1 MKKAMLALLAI
12 VLAFSSCSWN
22 LSDDDSDLSSP
33 KVTSKTETTKDV
45 EKVSCYYD
53 DVLHSYTVR
62 FISDA
67 TARTVDQEQS
77 YAADGTLLGVWKYH
91 RNSSGLVDVAAYYG
105 ADRALS
111 YSFAY
116 VYDADEKITT
126 QAEYNASGNLEW
138 LRRYS
143 LKASGSAAGQLEAA
157 ASFDGSQNLVGGLRY
172 YFIDTAS
179 YPSKKWNLEVA
190 YGKDSG
196 SLSGGVAAE
205 NPKACDPTLETI
217 QAESKIDLTLPS
229 PGTIPAPAI
238 PADFASA
245 GLAVSGYRFFLEDGY
260 GNTTVSLDS
269 SWYPLSGTR
278 TDSRLQKSVT
288 VDVEHDAQMRVTSQS
303 LHYGTTLALKVDVSY
318 ESGSSLFPVRVS
330 TSGSSMPMP
339 LDYQI
344 AYGSHHEVTGISAYS
359 HGTLVRRF
367 AYAYSTPVTSA
378 VTVTALRGMNPFAF
392 MSDFLKAGL
401 VISEYDGDGKL
412 VETFTSTASVSG
424 VQVTV
429 NKPTADG
436 AAGGAVNG
444 TFEISFDSAGNCAAI
459 VANDAQGNKVW
470 SKDFSSIASML
481 PSLKNAAGG
490 AFDDTVKYGT
500 MVESLIAQ
508 SDSQTVAKIQ
518 ESFVYSLLF

>member
-1 MKKAMLALLAI
+1 M
-12 VLAFSSCSWN
+12 
-22 LSDDDSDLSSP
+22 
-33 KVTSKTETTKDV
+33 TSKTETAKDV

-77 YAADGTLLGVWKYH
+77 YTANGTLVGIWKYH
-91 RNSSGLVDVAAYYG
+91 RNASGLIDVASYYG
-105 ADRALS
+105 ADQALS
-111 YSFAY
+111 YSYAY
-116 VYDADEKITT
+116 AYDANEKVTT
-126 QAEYNASGNLEW
+126 QAEYAASGRLEW

-143 LKASGSAAGQLEAA
+143 VKASGSAAGELEAA
-157 ASFDGSQNLVGGLRY
+157 ASYDGSQTLVGGLRY

-205 NPKACDPTLETI
+205 NPKACETVLDSLST
-217 QAESKIDLTLPS
+217 ETRVDLTLPTLDPLPS
-229 PGTIPAPAI
+229 PAI

-245 GLAVSGYRFFLEDGY
+245 GLAVSGYRFSLDDGF

-278 TDSRLQKSVT
+278 TDSRLQKAVT
-288 VDVEHDAQMRVTSQS
+288 VDVEHDAQKRVTGQS
-303 LHYGTTLALKVDVSY
+303 LRYGSTLALKVDVDY
-318 ESGSSLFPVRVS
+318 ESESSLFPVRVS

-344 AYGSHHEVTGISAYS
+344 AYGSHHEVTEISAYS

-392 MSDFLKAGL
+392 MSDFLKAGV

-412 VETFTSTASVSG
+412 VETFTSAASVTG

-436 AAGGAVNG
+436 AAGGDLNG
-444 TFEISFDSAGNCAAI
+444 TFEISFDSVGNCSAI
-459 VANDAQGNKVW
+459 VAKGADGSTVW
-470 SKDFSSIASML
+470 SKNLSSIAGML
-481 PSLKNAAGG
+481 PSLKDAAGA

-518 ESFVYSLLF
+518 ESFVYSILF